1 MIRSQLQVVSNKV
14 IGFGDGSMETG
25 TKDSAT
31 IGRRHLT
38 ELMHRVSLGDDRA
51 FAELHTLTINKM
63 RKTALSV
70 SSASPDIEDVLQD
83 AYLKIWRHASRFDP
97 DRASAITWMTA
108 IVRNTAIDAVR
119 PIRIPTTDLDHAV
132 SIADP
137 SGQNDDDFDYARARP
152 IAAEII
158 GRLPDDRR
166 KLLSL
171 AYLEGESRNALAKR
185 FGVPVSTIKTW
196 LRRTLESVRT
206 DCLVAGPGTMA
217 RVIA

>member
-1 MIRSQLQVVSNKV
+1 M
-14 IGFGDGSMETG
+14 D
-25 TKDSAT
+25 
-31 IGRRHLT
+31 
-38 ELMHRVSLGDDRA
+38 RVSLGDDRA

-83 AYLKIWRHASRFDP
+83 AYLKIWRNASRFDP
-97 DRASAITWMTA
+97 DRASPISWMST

-119 PIRIPTTDLDHAV
+119 PVRIPTTDLDHAV

-137 SGQNDDDFDYARARP
+137 SNQDDDDFDYTRARP

-166 KLLSL
+166 RLLSL
-171 AYLEGESRNALAKR
+171 AYLEGESRNALAER

-206 DCLVAGPGTMA
+206 DCLVAGPGTMPPM
-217 RVIA
+217 IA